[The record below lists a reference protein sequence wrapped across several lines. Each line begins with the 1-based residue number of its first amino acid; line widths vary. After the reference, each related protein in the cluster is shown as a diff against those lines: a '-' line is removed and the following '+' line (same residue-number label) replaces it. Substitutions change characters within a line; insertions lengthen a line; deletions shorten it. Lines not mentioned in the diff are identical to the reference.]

1 MNAKTTSPPDWK
13 PAAFN
18 PNFSAD
24 EEFEEQ
30 DYRLNHIG
38 CVLNVFSDLS
48 STSGDGFQQRTVQF
62 NREDLAGM
70 FQFLRDAV
78 YDTAK
83 RNELMHKHI
92 SNKWGME
99 RLLAERE
106 LRGEA

>member
-1 MNAKTTSPPDWK
+1 MNAKATLPPDWK

-24 EEFEEQ
+24 EGFEEQ
-30 DYRLNHIG
+30 QYRLNHIG

-48 STSGDGFQQRTVQF
+48 STSGDGFQRRTVEF
-62 NREDLAGM
+62 NREELAGM

-78 YDTAK
+78 YDTVA

-92 SNKWGME
+92 SNKWGYE
-99 RLLAERE
+99 RMLAERE
-106 LRGEA
+106 LRREP